1 MDHQVENHRWSPTR
15 HWIAPA
21 LAAVIVIAVYALIA
35 MTVESETSGSVAANA
50 YYNRLIDGLKR
61 GQLNLAQDPPPALL
75 ALSDPYDPLAN
86 NDMRGR
92 IFTSP
97 RIHDL
102 TFFEGK
108 LYMYFSVIPAVVLF
122 LPYNL
127 VTGAYLSHQ
136 LGCLVFT
143 CVGFLA
149 SIALFGI
156 LWRRYFPGIGQ
167 ITAGL
172 CMLGIG
178 LAPTIPVF
186 LQRPD
191 VWEVPIS
198 CAYAFSMLSLLA
210 LWRILDRPDGGWIAP
225 VALSVCAGLAA
236 GSRPSEFWYSTLL
249 IFPLFIAA
257 RAFFGVESAQ
267 RRRSLTIIAAT
278 ILPIAVIGGG
288 LLWYNYKRF
297 GNALDFGHRYQL
309 SGDPE
314 KDAVQFSASYFWFNF
329 RMYFLHYA
337 GWSREF
343 PFIRHGLPWPAMP
356 AGHGLVEN
364 PVGLISSVPFIIF
377 AAAVPL
383 VFRFPNADVR
393 RTFAP
398 LVGAILWIAT
408 MNATLLCL
416 FFATCLR
423 YQMAFAPEL
432 IFLAALGVLALE
444 DWARDR
450 PRIRIGWRAVWPAL
464 LALSVGY
471 NLLATLSQRADMET
485 TRGVLEF
492 QYGQFDLARLHVNN
506 GLRIRPTDP
515 EGHGSLGLLSA
526 LQGRFDE
533 ACVEYAIAVKY
544 APDSARL
551 HCAYGLCLYRL
562 SRFADAERELELSLS
577 LQPDN
582 ALAVAGLRLLRTTQ
596 QSQAQAVH

>member
-1 MDHQVENHRWSPTR
+1 MDRQVEIHRWGPTR

-21 LAAVIVIAVYALIA
+21 LAVVITIAVYALIA

-61 GQLNLAQDPPPALL
+61 GQLSLAQDPPPALL
-75 ALSDPYDPLAN
+75 ALSDPYDPEAN
-86 NDMRGR
+86 NDLRGR
-92 IFTSP
+92 IFTYP

-108 LYMYFSVIPAVVLF
+108 LYLYFSVIPAVLLF

-127 VTGAYLSHQ
+127 VTGSYLSHQ

-143 CVGFLA
+143 SVGFLA
-149 SIALFGI
+149 SVALFGL
-156 LWRRYFPGIGQ
+156 LWRRFFPGVSQ

-172 CMLGIG
+172 CILGIG
-178 LAPTIPVF
+178 LASTVPVF

-198 CAYAFSMLSLLA
+198 CAYAFSMLSFLA
-210 LWRILDRPDGGWIAP
+210 LWRILDRPDGGWIPPA
-225 VALSVCAGLAA
+225 VLSICTGLAA

-249 IFPLFIAA
+249 IFPIVIAT
-257 RAFFGVESAQ
+257 RAFYGAESAP

-297 GNALDFGHRYQL
+297 GNALEFGRRYL
-309 SGDPE
+309 LCGDRE
-314 KDAVQFSASYFWFNF
+314 GNAVQFSASYFWFNL
-329 RMYFLHYA
+329 RMYFLQYA

-343 PFIRHGLPWPAMP
+343 PFIRHWLQWPAMP

-364 PVGLISSVPFIIF
+364 PVGLIANVPFIIL

-383 VFRFPNADVR
+383 VFRFPDAGVR

-398 LVGAILWIAT
+398 LVGAILWIAAA
-408 MNATLLCL
+408 NATLLCL

-423 YQMAFAPEL
+423 YQMAFAPAL
-432 IFLAALGVLALE
+432 IVLAALGVLALE

-450 PRIRIGWRAVWPAL
+450 SRLRIGLRVVWAAL

-471 NLLATLSQRADMET
+471 NLLATLNQRSDMEI
-485 TRGVLEF
+485 TRGLLEL
-492 QYGQFDLARLHVNN
+492 QNRQFDLARLHLNK
-506 GLRIRPTDP
+506 GIRIRPTDP
-515 EGHGSLGLLSA
+515 DSHGSLALLSA
-526 LQGRFDE
+526 LQGRFDD

-551 HCAYGLCLYRL
+551 HCGYGLCLYRL
-562 SRFADAERELELSLS
+562 SRFADAQRELELSLS

-596 QSQAQAVH
+596 QSQSQAIH